1 MSAVEIVLKY
11 SLIVVIY
18 SVIVLGSNEVKS
30 DGAQSNKTE
39 IAKSLNSTGKL
50 MTEAGVIPL
59 EDGHTAPIKSRKRPP
74 LKYYPSELAKSESSK
89 SNFEYQYAIPTH
101 TTIIQNIYFIPDETK
116 NNISNNTSSTTSTS
130 EIVSVNNQ
138 KSIKNGTSIIAASTA
153 PSIVKISS
161 TTPSTTTV
169 KVTTSKPTVSTI
181 SSTTKTTTT
190 TQKPIPKKPL
200 IAINAADNP
209 DLIPL
214 EKKVHRMPA
223 VSIKESFL
231 VEEPVAELSQE
242 KNVDSINNSRYI
254 MYVILV
260 VGLPSVMIAAALG
273 YRRFREHWHTRQY
286 RRVDFLVDGMYAD

>member
-1 MSAVEIVLKY
+1 M
-11 SLIVVIY
+11 
-18 SVIVLGSNEVKS
+18 
-30 DGAQSNKTE
+30 
-39 IAKSLNSTGKL
+39 
-50 MTEAGVIPL
+50 
-59 EDGHTAPIKSRKRPP
+59 
-74 LKYYPSELAKSESSK
+74 
-89 SNFEYQYAIPTH
+89 
-101 TTIIQNIYFIPDETK
+101 
-116 NNISNNTSSTTSTS
+116 
-130 EIVSVNNQ
+130 SVNNQ
-138 KSIKNGTSIIAASTA
+138 KSIKNGTSIIATSTQASTV
-153 PSIVKISS
+153 S
-161 TTPSTTTV
+161 STTTV
-169 KVTTSKPTVSTI
+169 KVSTSKPTVSTI
-181 SSTTKTTTT
+181 SSTTKTST

-214 EKKVHRMPA
+214 EKKVHQMPA